1 MSINSNYPAAGA
13 PQGYPEQE
21 RQKSLEECARLNA
34 HFGPKLPLFLEY
46 EKSIETII
54 KYSRTSIAPL
64 IWGIIVNV
72 LSTGVLF
79 SVILAGVRI
88 KKRIRDLEDI
98 LSGVDE
104 DVWPTLLVLGAIFL
118 LSYALIA
125 IFIIKKVTRKKRI
138 LQIREEANRL
148 SLELKQLYR
157 DYGFC
162 PLGPELTDPRIISS
176 LASIIQSG
184 RAVEFRQAIDLFY
197 RDMRVNYN
205 RIQNLRSETLR
216 AAGPDPSGE
225 PPFFSVAKL
234 FFR

>member
-72 LSTGVLF
+72 LSTGILF

-98 LSGVDE
+98 L
-104 DVWPTLLVLGAIFL
+104 IFL